1 MACLLCVLRC
11 AAQAAL
17 VYSEGIII
25 AQYAYL
31 VPTRLACPAI
41 TPELARRW
49 GASSRPTSACDCAA
63 CSAFEIARQGA
74 ARLTSVAN
82 ASSRGPQTPTNP
94 THPCIPCVCSL
105 EVVGIHT
112 SAARCIPL
120 FLVYLATLMHNYG
133 LATRHASPACAPA
146 ALGVTGAT
154 PMAAAPTAGQ
164 AAGSVDSADQA
175 AGQRTAL
182 DIEQGQW
189 SQQGPGDP
197 GLHLAGDLPVSWQDP
212 RPGSQQQQQAQRGQ
226 GSYFPPREDGG
237 GGIGSGLEGAGE
249 GVAGRVSSWVGRLG
263 GGLVQLS
270 TAFWEFLC
278 RACTVSERAPH
289 FVLVTVR
296 LGGGGG
302 KGGSTAGGG
311 QPAAGAGKGAEGG
324 EETGPGSGPLAP
336 ETLEA
341 QLQRVL
347 NGYRR
352 TDITAAQERQ
362 DRKVGRHGGQRGCF

>member
-1 MACLLCVLRC
+1 M
-11 AAQAAL
+11 
-17 VYSEGIII
+17 
-25 AQYAYL
+25 
-31 VPTRLACPAI
+31 
-41 TPELARRW
+41 
-49 GASSRPTSACDCAA
+49 
-63 CSAFEIARQGA
+63 
-74 ARLTSVAN
+74 
-82 ASSRGPQTPTNP
+82 
-94 THPCIPCVCSL
+94 CSL

-133 LATRHASPACAPA
+133 LATRHASPAGAPA
-146 ALGVTGAT
+146 ALGATSVT

-164 AAGSVDSADQA
+164 AAGSVDSVDQA

-182 DIEQGQW
+182 DIEQGKRLH
-189 SQQGPGDP
+189 QGPGDP
-197 GLHLAGDLPVSWQDP
+197 GLHLAGDLPVSWQDA

-226 GSYFPPREDGG
+226 GSYFSPSEDGG
-237 GGIGSGLEGAGE
+237 GGISSGLESAGE
-249 GVAGRVSSWVGRLG
+249 GVAGRVSSWVARLG

-296 LGGGGG
+296 LGDGGG

-311 QPAAGAGKGAEGG
+311 QPAAGAGKGAAGGG
-324 EETGPGSGPLAP
+324 EAGPGSGPLAP
-336 ETLEA
+336 EALEA

-347 NGYRR
+347 DGYRR
-352 TDITAAQERQ
+352 TDITAARERQ
-362 DRKVGRHGGQRGCF
+362 DRKVGCFWYARTLSARLVPNPHSVYAVQREAALGLYPTSSTTRETEGEEGGVMTFDAAGKHERDGWLQGGGGWQRLLS